1 MSTEQQPLDPH
12 LIEQTKQQIRSIVGE
27 IARLAKSE
35 LSPEEFYQEFLT
47 RVVSALAA
55 VGGAVWTVGEENRLG
70 LQYHINLQQAGLRRS
85 EQAENQHARLLYKTL
100 AEGRGA
106 LVPPYSGSGDE
117 TEAANPTELLIILS
131 PLTTDL
137 ETVGLVEVFQR
148 PDSAPKVQQG
158 YLRFLLEMCELAA
171 DFLKSHQLRHFS
183 DRQALWTKL
192 EDFTRAVHASLDS
205 SATAYTIANEGRRL
219 IECDRLTVALRHGNR
234 CRVEAISG
242 QDMFDKRSNV
252 VRLLGNLA
260 TAVMRTGE
268 PVWYTGDTSNM
279 APQVED
285 AVQAY
290 VDESHSKTVAVLPL
304 ARSAAEE
311 EEDPTQREE
320 EEPPVG
326 ALIVE
331 QIEDSRL
338 LPTMVQRVEVVCRHS
353 TAALAN
359 AEQYS
364 GLFLMPVWRT
374 IGKARWVVRA
384 RTLPK
389 TIGIVAAVV
398 AVLALLCLWPAD
410 FQIHSKGT
418 LEPVVRYDVFARAD
432 GVVETIS
439 ADHGDAVEE
448 GQELVRLRNKDL
460 QVSRTDM
467 LGQRNT
473 VQQRIR
479 SINHLL
485 RESRSLTVEEQSR
498 MTGELAELE
507 HRLRSLEDQIALL
520 NEKLG
525 DLTVRSPIGGQVVT
539 WEVENRLIRRPVQR
553 GQVLLRV
560 ADPAGPWHLELQ
572 LPEDRIG
579 HVVVAQR
586 ERYKEL
592 RGQLRDVLAEQSPD
606 TPAEQ
611 IDAAAESIADDQL
624 APKLR
629 ELRSAELLDTLQTRV
644 RRLLDMPEPGEAL
657 PAEAPEMAEME
668 ATGEQVTAE
677 RLAGEPDAGAPQ
689 TSDLGASEPE
699 AAEPEPVAE
708 MEPAVRAALE
718 AVLQE
723 TSYAAA
729 REQLTAFLQQL
740 GPSPHRAAVKGLLDD
755 GLDPRL
761 PVEFVLATDP
771 GESRE
776 GRISEIDLSAE
787 VRGDEGN
794 TVLVKVEIDKEE
806 LPHVRPGAS
815 VSAKIYCGR
824 AAIGYVYLHP
834 VFEFIQSEI
843 LFRFF

>member
-12 LIEQTKQQIRSIVGE
+12 MIEETKQQIRSIVGE
-27 IARLAKSE
+27 IARLAKADVT
-35 LSPEEFYQEFLT
+35 PEEFYQEFLT

-55 VGGAVWTVGEENRLG
+55 VGGAVWTTSEDHRLA
-70 LQYHINLQQAGLRRS
+70 LQYQINLQNTGLRAN
-85 EQAENQHARLLYKTL
+85 EQADSQHARLLYKTL
-100 AEGRGA
+100 AGGRGV
-106 LVPPYSGSGDE
+106 LMPPHSGSGDDDQ
-117 TEAANPTELLIILS
+117 AANPTDLLVILS

-158 YLRFLLEMCELAA
+158 YLRFLLEMCALAA
-171 DFLKSHQLRHFS
+171 DYLKSHQLRHFS

-192 EDFTRAVHASLDS
+192 EDFTRAVYASLDS
-205 SATAYTIANEGRRL
+205 RATAYTIANEGRRL
-219 IECDRLTVALRHGNR
+219 IECDRLTVALRRGNR

-268 PVWYTGDTSNM
+268 PVWYTGDTSDM

-304 ARSAAEE
+304 VRAVTDD
-311 EEDPTQREE
+311 EEDPTQREDA
-320 EEPPVG
+320 EPPVG

-338 LPTMVQRVEVVCRHS
+338 LPTLVQRVEVVGRHS
-353 TAALAN
+353 AAALAN
-359 AEQYS
+359 AEQYNS
-364 GLFLMPVWRT
+364 LFLMPVWRT
-374 IGKARWVVRA
+374 LGKARWITRA

-389 TIGIVAAVV
+389 TLAVVAAVV
-398 AVLALLCLWPAD
+398 AVLAMLCLWPAD
-410 FQIHSKGT
+410 FQVHSKGT
-418 LEPVVRYDVFARAD
+418 LEPAVRYDVFARAD
-432 GVVETIS
+432 GVVETVH
-439 ADHGDAVEE
+439 AEHGDAVSE
-448 GQELVRLRNKDL
+448 GQELVHLRNKDL
-460 QVSRTDM
+460 QVARTDM

-479 SINHLL
+479 SIHHLL
-485 RESRSLTVEEQSR
+485 RESRTLTVEEQSR

-525 DLTVRSPIGGQVVT
+525 DLTARSPIDGQVVT

-560 ADPAGPWHLELQ
+560 ADPAGPWQLELR

-579 HVVVAQR
+579 HLVVAQR
-586 ERYKEL
+586 RRHEDL
-592 RGQLRDVLAEQSPD
+592 RRQLRAALAAQLPDQTDGQLDSKVELVPD
-606 TPAEQ
+606 N
-611 IDAAAESIADDQL
+611 QL
-624 APKLR
+624 AAKLR
-629 ELRSAELLDTLQTRV
+629 ELRGPELVDSLHAQL
-644 RRLLDMPEPGEAL
+644 RRLLQMGD
-657 PAEAPEMAEME
+657 PAEPLADENADVEVDGAASVQSPETA
-668 ATGEQVTAE
+668 TAE
-677 RLAGEPDAGAPQ
+677 TPP
-689 TSDLGASEPE
+689 
-699 AAEPEPVAE
+699 AEPEPGVE
-708 MEPAVRAALE
+708 LEPAIRTALE
-718 AVLQE
+718 DVLNE
-723 TSYAAA
+723 TSYPAA
-729 REQLTAFLQQL
+729 RELVAGIVRQIGQ
-740 GPSPHRAAVKGLLDD
+740 SPLRGSLKALLDD

-771 GESRE
+771 GDRRE

-787 VRGDEGN
+787 VRGEDGN

-806 LPHVRPGAS
+806 LPHLRPGAS
-815 VSAKIYCGR
+815 VSAKIHCGR